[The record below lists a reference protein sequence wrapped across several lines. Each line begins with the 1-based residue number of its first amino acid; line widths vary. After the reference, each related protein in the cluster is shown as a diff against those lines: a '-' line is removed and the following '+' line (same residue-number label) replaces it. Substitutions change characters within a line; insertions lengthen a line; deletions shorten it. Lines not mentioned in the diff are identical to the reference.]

1 MVCFWSYPQP
11 PERHASLEPY
21 LSAAATP
28 SVGARYYTTAGSGTY
43 RSLCPSST
51 VMCTWI
57 VVWCSVCLSTGLQ
70 CCVAC
75 CCRGSLPDIKLGTA
89 GITTTPSSTTAT
101 VNGYQPAP
109 SPHVNSRAAHPGV
122 SKYSSFVHHT
132 SSGGRNRQTS
142 AGGSGGGKQEL
153 SYTSD
158 VEGTCC

>member
-1 MVCFWSYPQP
+1 MYSLWSYSQS
-11 PERHASLEPY
+11 ECHASLEPY

-51 VMCTWI
+51 CVYVDCG
-57 VVWCSVCLSTGLQ
+57 VWCLVCLPTGLQ
-70 CCVAC
+70 CSVACC

-89 GITTTPSSTTAT
+89 GIGTTTSSSTAT
-101 VNGYQPAP
+101 VNGYQPGAP
-109 SPHVNSRAAHPGV
+109 SHVNSRAAHPGV

-132 SSGGRNRQTS
+132 TSSGRNKQTS
-142 AGGSGGGKQEL
+142 AGGAGGAKQEL